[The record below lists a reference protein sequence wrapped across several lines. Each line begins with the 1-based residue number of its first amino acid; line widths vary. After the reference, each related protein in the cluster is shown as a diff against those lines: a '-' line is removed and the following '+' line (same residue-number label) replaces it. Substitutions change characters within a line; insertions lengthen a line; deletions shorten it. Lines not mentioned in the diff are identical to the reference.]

1 LVQRLLQ
8 RGRQGFEQREQ
19 HGERAGSDLGKP
31 KALPGTWITG
41 SIKPNPVARMAP
53 SSTQTPQRGTGRG
66 IGIRTAAGSDERAH
80 GQLHVYDGDGK
91 GKSQA
96 ALGVVLRTIGLGI
109 CEQKRTRVLL
119 LRFLKGP
126 GRAYDEDAAIEAL
139 QQGFPHL
146 IDQVR
151 TGRGD
156 YFTAEEATPFD
167 RQEAQRG
174 WDIAKGAIASDL
186 YSVVVLD
193 ELNPVLDLGLL
204 DADEVAR
211 TLACKPP
218 GMEVICTGRGAPKEL
233 VQLADLHSEMR
244 AHQQMDPGIT
254 GIEIYTGDGKG
265 KSTSALGKGLQAIG
279 RGISQDKSH
288 RVLILQWLKGG
299 AGYTE
304 DAAIAALRE
313 SYPHLVDHLRSGRDA
328 IVWRGQQQPIDY
340 VEAERAWEIA
350 RAAISS
356 GLYKTVILDEINP
369 TVDLELLPVEPI
381 VQTLLRKP
389 AETEVILTGRCK
401 NRLAYFELA
410 SVYSEMV
417 CHKHYAERGV
427 DLKRGVDY

>member
-1 LVQRLLQ
+1 M
-8 RGRQGFEQREQ
+8 
-19 HGERAGSDLGKP
+19 S
-31 KALPGTWITG
+31 
-41 SIKPNPVARMAP
+41 

-66 IGIRTAAGSDERAH
+66 IGIRTAAGSHERSH
-80 GQLHVYDGDGK
+80 GQLHVYDGEGK

-109 CEQKRTRVLL
+109 CEQKQTRVLL

-126 GRAYDEDAAIEAL
+126 GRSYDEDAAIEAL

-156 YFTAEEATPFD
+156 YFSADQVTRVD
-167 RQEAQRG
+167 IQEAERG
-174 WDIAKGAIASDL
+174 WTIAKGALASDL

-204 DADEVAR
+204 DAEEVVR
-211 TLACKPP
+211 TLAAKPA
-218 GMEVICTGRGAPKEL
+218 GMEVIVTGRGAPRQL

-244 AHQQMDPGIT
+244 AHRRQGEGGDPNGGDPSGSVGLD
-254 GIEIYTGDGKG
+254 GIEIYTGEGKG
-265 KSTSALGKGLQAIG
+265 KSTSALGKALQAIG

-299 AGYTE
+299 SGYTE

-350 RAAISS
+350 RAAIAS

-389 AETEVILTGRCK
+389 SETEVILTGRCK
-401 NRLAYFELA
+401 NPPAYFDLA
-410 SVYSEMV
+410 SVHS
-417 CHKHYAERGV
+417 
-427 DLKRGVDY
+427 

>member
-1 LVQRLLQ
+1 M
-8 RGRQGFEQREQ
+8 
-19 HGERAGSDLGKP
+19 P
-31 KALPGTWITG
+31 P
-41 SIKPNPVARMAP
+41 
-53 SSTQTPQRGTGRG
+53 STQTPQRGTGRG

-80 GQLHVYDGDGK
+80 GQLHVYDGEGK

-126 GRAYDEDAAIEAL
+126 GRSYDEDAAIEAL

-156 YFTAEEATPFD
+156 FFTAEEASRFD

-174 WDIAKGAIASDL
+174 WDIAKGAIASNL

-204 DADEVAR
+204 DTEEVVR
-211 TLACKPP
+211 TLATKPA
-218 GMEVICTGRGAPKEL
+218 GMEVICTGRGAPRQL

-244 AHQQMDPGIT
+244 AHRRLLSDGSGYDDELGSFNPAET
-254 GIEIYTGDGKG
+254 VLDGIEIYTGEGKG
-265 KSTSALGKGLQAIG
+265 KSTSALGKALQAIG

-299 AGYTE
+299 SGYTE

-356 GLYKTVILDEINP
+356 GLYKTVILDELNP

-389 AETEVILTGRCK
+389 AETEVIITGRCK
-401 NRLAYFELA
+401 SRPAYFDLA
-410 SVYSEMV
+410 SVHSEMV

>member
-1 LVQRLLQ
+1 
-8 RGRQGFEQREQ
+8 
-19 HGERAGSDLGKP
+19 
-31 KALPGTWITG
+31 
-41 SIKPNPVARMAP
+41 M
-53 SSTQTPQRGTGRG
+53 GRG
-66 IGIRTAAGSDERAH
+66 IGIRTAAGAEERAY

-156 YFTAEEATPFD
+156 FFTAEQASKFD

-204 DADEVAR
+204 DIDEVTR
-211 TLACKPP
+211 TLAAKPA
-218 GMEVICTGRGAPKEL
+218 GMEVICTGRGAPRPL
-233 VQLADLHSEMR
+233 IQLADLHSEMR
-244 AHQQMDPGIT
+244 AHRRQSSAAGEEQQPQGLD
-254 GIEIYTGDGKG
+254 GIEIYTGEGKG

-299 AGYTE
+299 SGYTE

-328 IVWRGQQQPIDY
+328 IVWRGQQLPIDY

-389 AETEVILTGRCK
+389 TETEVILTGRCK
-401 NRLAYFELA
+401 NRPAYFDLA
-410 SVYSEMV
+410 SVHSEMV

>member
-1 LVQRLLQ
+1 
-8 RGRQGFEQREQ
+8 
-19 HGERAGSDLGKP
+19 
-31 KALPGTWITG
+31 
-41 SIKPNPVARMAP
+41 MA
-53 SSTQTPQRGTGRG
+53 SSSSRTQSPQRGTGRG
-66 IGIRTAAGSDERAH
+66 IGIRTAAGSDERVH

-109 CEQKRTRVLL
+109 CERRRTRVLL

-126 GRAYDEDAAIEAL
+126 GRSYDEDAAIEAL

-151 TGRGD
+151 TGRGE
-156 YFTAEEATPFD
+156 YFSAEQASRFD

-174 WDIAKGAIASDL
+174 WDIAKGAIASAL

-204 DADEVAR
+204 DTAEVVR
-211 TLACKPP
+211 TLAAKPE
-218 GMEVICTGRGAPKEL
+218 GMEVICTGRGAPAQL

-244 AHQQMDPGIT
+244 AHRRRGPDQRTAGSDPEGT
-254 GIEIYTGDGKG
+254 LADRGLDGIEIYTGEGKG
-265 KSTSALGKGLQAIG
+265 KSTSALGKALQAIG

-299 AGYTE
+299 SGYTE

-356 GLYKTVILDEINP
+356 GLYKTVILDELNP

-389 AETEVILTGRCK
+389 AETEVIITGRCK
-401 NRLAYFELA
+401 SRPAYFDLA
-410 SVYSEMV
+410 SVHSEMV